1 MEVAMDRCTKF
12 GFVALV
18 EILLVTALCLVAQAS
33 PSRVNEVR
41 ESRYEV
47 FSHGMKVGNVKTV
60 CGPVVQ
66 DRKTAFRFESSTS
79 IDVQLLFFSYRLEKK
94 EEALIGKEGTYNYR
108 RAMQEN
114 DKSVLVA
121 GKMETGA
128 FRFVITEGGLKRTLI
143 IPREKYDF
151 TTLDC
156 PEITM
161 GPDEKERVL
170 RILDLENL
178 VIVTRKYNWVKDEDV
193 DLDGRKIHCKVI
205 DFEDLNR
212 KGRRWVEGDGMG
224 VLVLRQDGSGKGV
237 TYSSRLASQVVR
249 SSLGVW

>member
-1 MEVAMDRCTKF
+1 MRRCKKF
-12 GFVALV
+12 GLVAFV
-18 EILLVTALCLVAQAS
+18 EILLVSVLCLAAQAS
-33 PSRVNEVR
+33 PSRTNEVR

-47 FSHGMKVGNVKTV
+47 FSHGMKVGQVKTM

-79 IDVQLLFFSYRLEKK
+79 IDVHLLFFSYRLEKK
-94 EEALIGKEGTYNYR
+94 EEAMIGEEGTYNYR
-108 RAMQEN
+108 RTMQEN
-114 DKSVLVA
+114 DKAVLVD
-121 GKMETGA
+121 GKVETGA
-128 FRFVITEGGLKRTLI
+128 FRFVIDEGGSKRTLV
-143 IPREKYDF
+143 IPRNKYDF

-161 GPDEKERVL
+161 GPGEKERVL

-178 VIVTRKYNWVKDEDV
+178 LIVTRRYNWVRDEDV
-193 DLDGRKIHCKVI
+193 DIKGRKIHCKVI
-205 DFEDLNR
+205 DFEDLNK
-212 KGRRWVEGDGMG
+212 KGRRWVEGDDLG

-249 SSLGVW
+249 SGMGIW

>member
-1 MEVAMDRCTKF
+1 MDRSKKF

-18 EILLVTALCLVAQAS
+18 ELLFIAALCLPVQAS
-33 PSRVNEVR
+33 PSKTNEVR
-41 ESRYEV
+41 ESRYDV
-47 FSHGMKVGNVKTV
+47 FSHGMKVGHVKTV
-60 CGPVVQ
+60 CGPVVR
-66 DRKTAFRFESSTS
+66 DRKAAFRFESSNS
-79 IDVQLLFFSYRLEKK
+79 IDVHFLFFSYRLEKK
-94 EEALIGKEGTYNYR
+94 EEAMIGPDGTYNYR

-114 DKSVLVA
+114 DKAILVA

-128 FRFVITEGGLKRTLI
+128 FRFDIDEGGLKRTLV

-161 GPDEKERVL
+161 GPDVKERVL

-178 VIVTRKYNWVKDEDV
+178 VIVTRKYSWVKDEDV
-193 DLDGRKIHCKVI
+193 DLDGHKIHCKVI
-205 DFEDLNR
+205 DFEDLNK
-212 KGRRWVEGDGMG
+212 KGRRWVEGDDLG